1 MLSDTLEFIK
11 VDLIIWE
18 GSVKIK
24 KNIPFYGKRIR
35 GEEKAAQTDQ
45 RPFPEKEGALVFI
58 RRNVRMDAFFVFP
71 IIFQICANDKK
82 KLRKY

>member
-1 MLSDTLEFIK
+1 MGRLR
-11 VDLIIWE
+11 
-18 GSVKIK
+18 
-24 KNIPFYGKRIR
+24 KNQEKYSILWKTNK

-45 RPFPEKEGALVFI
+45 RPFPKKEGALVFI

-71 IIFQICANDKK
+71 IIFQTCANDKK